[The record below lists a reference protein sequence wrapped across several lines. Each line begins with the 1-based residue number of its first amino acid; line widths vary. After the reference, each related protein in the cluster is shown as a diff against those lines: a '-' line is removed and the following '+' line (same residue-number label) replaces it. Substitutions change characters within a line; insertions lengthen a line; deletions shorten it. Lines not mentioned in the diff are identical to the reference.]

1 MQRKMQKPDILA
13 AYVKREIEE
22 MIVSQGLKPGDCLG
36 PEIPLA
42 ERLGVSRVTLREALR
57 LLENDG
63 VVVKRNGV
71 GTFVATPEHFIS
83 GRLEVDFSLS
93 DAASA
98 AGMTLSTVVAK
109 AQEREPLSREKT
121 KLQLKEGEKVFCFER
136 MRYYE
141 GKCIVLSF
149 DTIPSRILKE
159 KEIEKLA
166 NRSLYSLLEKECGY
180 QIVMGEAVLS
190 ATFATQEF
198 AQVMGV
204 NLGSPLMLIEQ
215 TDFDPQGAPVLFSR
229 EYYNSRIFKFKISR
243 QRNLE
248 QHALEYFTSENK
260 EG

>member
-1 MQRKMQKPDILA
+1 
-13 AYVKREIEE
+13 
-22 MIVSQGLKPGDCLG
+22 MITSQGMKPGDCLG
-36 PEIPLA
+36 PEITLA
-42 ERLGVSRVTLREALR
+42 ENLGVSRVTLREALR

-63 VVVKRNGV
+63 IVVKRNGV
-71 GTFVATPEHFIS
+71 GTFIAAPEHFIS

-93 DAASA
+93 DSATA

-109 AQEREPLSREKT
+109 TQEREPSSREKA
-121 KLQLKEGEKVFCFER
+121 KLQLKDGEKVFCLER
-136 MRYYE
+136 MRYYQE
-141 GKCIVLSF
+141 KCIVLSF
-149 DTIPSRILKE
+149 DIVPSYILQKKE
-159 KEIEKLA
+159 LA
-166 NRSLYSLLEKECGY
+166 QLESRSLYSFLEKECGY

-215 TDFDPQGAPVLFSR
+215 TDFDPQGSPILFSR

-248 QHALEYFTSENK
+248 QHALEYFAAGSK
-260 EG
+260 ES